1 MNIGTQKN
9 SEKNISGLNLK
20 FSPMLPEID
29 TISHRRRAL
38 GLTQTQ
44 LAEKA
49 NVSQSYIAKLEA
61 RKIEPSYSKV
71 RAILEVLDGL
81 ERGKETKAEE
91 IMSLEIVSLQRD
103 DLIRRAV
110 DIMWDTGFSQLP
122 VMDGERPVGSITERT
137 IIDTMRN
144 GGAEGPMGEQ
154 PISKIMDDPF
164 PQVGEET
171 PVSIIAGLLRIY
183 PAILVQRREKVTG
196 IITKADLLKT
206 L

>member
-1 MNIGTQKN
+1 
-9 SEKNISGLNLK
+9 
-20 FSPMLPEID
+20 MLPELD
-29 TISHRRRAL
+29 TIAHRRRTL

-49 NVSQSYIAKLEA
+49 EVSQSYIAKLEA
-61 RKIEPSYSKV
+61 RKIEPSYSRV

-91 IMSLEIVSLQRD
+91 IMSTEIVSLQRD
-103 DLIRRAV
+103 DLIRKAV
-110 DIMWDTGFSQLP
+110 DTMWETGFSQLP

-144 GGAEGPMGEQ
+144 GGADVTRGEK
-154 PISKIMDDPF
+154 PISTIMDDPF
-164 PQVGEET
+164 PQVGEEA

>member
-1 MNIGTQKN
+1 
-9 SEKNISGLNLK
+9 
-20 FSPMLPEID
+20 MLPETD
-29 TISHRRRAL
+29 TISRRRRAL

-49 NVSQSYIAKLEA
+49 NVSQSYIAKLEG

-91 IMSLEIVSLQRD
+91 IMSTEIVSLQRD

-122 VMDGERPVGSITERT
+122 VMDGKRSVGSITERT

-154 PISKIMDDPF
+154 PISTIMDDPF
-164 PQVGEET
+164 PQVGEEA
-171 PVSIIAGLLRIY
+171 PASIIAGLLRIY
-183 PAILVQRREKVTG
+183 PAILVQKREKVTG

>member
-1 MNIGTQKN
+1 
-9 SEKNISGLNLK
+9 
-20 FSPMLPEID
+20 MLPELD
-29 TISHRRRAL
+29 TIAHRRRAQ
-38 GLTQTQ
+38 GLTQTE

-49 NVSQSYIAKLEA
+49 GVSQSYIAKLEA
-61 RKIEPSYSKV
+61 KKIEPSYSKV

-81 ERGKETKAEE
+81 ERGKETRAEE
-91 IMSLEIVSLQRD
+91 IMSTEIVSLQRD
-103 DLIRRAV
+103 DRVQKAV
-110 DIMWDTGFSQLP
+110 DIMWSTGFSQLP

-137 IIDTMRN
+137 IIDRMRN
-144 GGAEGPMGEQ
+144 GSADSPMGEQ
-154 PISKIMDDPF
+154 PISTIMADPF

-183 PAILVQRREKVTG
+183 PAILVQKREKVTG

>member
-1 MNIGTQKN
+1 
-9 SEKNISGLNLK
+9 
-20 FSPMLPEID
+20 MLPEID
-29 TISHRRRAL
+29 TIAHRRRAL

-44 LAEKA
+44 LAKKA
-49 NVSQSYIAKLEA
+49 GVSQSYIAKLEA
-61 RKIEPSYSKV
+61 RKIEPSYSRV

-91 IMSLEIVSLQRD
+91 IMSTEIVSLQRD

-110 DIMWDTGFSQLP
+110 EIMWETGFSQLP
-122 VMDGERPVGSITERT
+122 VMDGERQVGSITERT
-137 IIDTMRN
+137 IIDTMRD
-144 GGAEGPMGEQ
+144 GGPMGEK
-154 PISKIMDDPF
+154 PISTIMDDPF
-164 PQVGEET
+164 PQVGEEA

-196 IITKADLLKT
+196 IVTKADLLKT

>member
-1 MNIGTQKN
+1 
-9 SEKNISGLNLK
+9 
-20 FSPMLPEID
+20 MLPEID
-29 TISHRRRAL
+29 SIPQRRRAL
-38 GLTQTQ
+38 GLTQTE

-81 ERGKETKAEE
+81 ERGQETRAEE
-91 IMSLEIVSLQRD
+91 IMSTEIVSLQRGEMVQ
-103 DLIRRAV
+103 RAV

-122 VMDGERPVGSITERT
+122 VMDGDRPVGSITERT
-137 IIDTMRN
+137 IIDRMRN
-144 GGAEGPMGEQ
+144 GNAEGPMGEQ
-154 PISKIMDDPF
+154 PISTIMDDPF
-164 PQVGEET
+164 PQVGEEA

-183 PAILVQRREKVTG
+183 PAVLVQRREKVTG

>member
-1 MNIGTQKN
+1 
-9 SEKNISGLNLK
+9 
-20 FSPMLPEID
+20 MLPEID
-29 TISHRRRAL
+29 TIAHRRRAL

-44 LAEKA
+44 IAEKA
-49 NVSQSYIAKLEA
+49 GVSQSYIAKLEA
-61 RKIEPSYSKV
+61 RKIEPSYSRM

-91 IMSLEIVSLQRD
+91 IMSTEIVSLQRD

-110 DIMWDTGFSQLP
+110 ETMWETGFSQLP

-144 GGAEGPMGEQ
+144 GGTEGPMGEK
-154 PISKIMDDPF
+154 PIAAIMDDPF
-164 PQVGEET
+164 PQVGEEA